1 MSLPATSDAPR
12 APRAGRIVTAGIALL
27 AAGAGVWKLR
37 KFASPESVSPA
48 VAADADAREAFLRT
62 RVPPILGAAEAREM
76 AAVQRAVAAVD
87 ARFSTYA
94 DGAPA
99 FAASLTGWGMRFRIL
114 YRKGVETA
122 EGKPDHSW
130 TAALVQ
136 EKFAE
141 HVVSDVRLEADIME
155 ITKQLAY
162 DLEASRNEM
171 LASLAADLRASDLPV
186 TIKSAAL
193 TDFNAAMNTRI
204 RDLLA
209 AMPVQSVAVGTG
221 SLAAGI
227 VAEEA
232 VRQLIRVVIAQAAAR
247 LATGAIAAGG
257 TTVAAATVGGTGGT
271 AIAPGIGTA
280 VGLAGGLVVGAVVD
294 WWMTDEFEEKVTAQV
309 REFLTASRTALVTGD
324 RGLEA
329 LFRSE
334 VQRYHAAAGRAVEGA
349 LRPPLP

>member
-1 MSLPATSDAPR
+1 MSLPVTPDAPR
-12 APRAGRIVTAGIALL
+12 PPRVGRFVFAGLALAAAAAGI
-27 AAGAGVWKLR
+27 WKLR
-37 KFASPESVSPA
+37 ELASPDAAPPA
-48 VAADADAREAFLRT
+48 VAVDTAAREAFLRT
-62 RVPPILGAAEAREM
+62 RVQPILSEAEAREL
-76 AAVQRAVAAVD
+76 AAVQRAMAAVD
-87 ARFSTYA
+87 ARFAAYA
-94 DGAPA
+94 EGAPA

-155 ITKQLAY
+155 ITKQLAF

-186 TIKSAAL
+186 TVKSAAL
-193 TDFNAAMNTRI
+193 TDFSTAMNTRI

-209 AMPVQSVAVGTG
+209 AMPAQSVAVGTG

-232 VRQLIRVVIAQAAAR
+232 VRQLIRAVIAQAATR
-247 LATGAIAAGG
+247 LAAGAVAAGG

-271 AIAPGIGTA
+271 AIAPGVGTA
-280 VGLAGGLVVGAVVD
+280 VGLAGGFIVGAVVD
-294 WWMTDEFEEKVTAQV
+294 WWMTDAFEEKVSAQV
-309 REFLTASRTALVTGD
+309 REFVTASRTALVTGD
-324 RGLEA
+324 RGLES
-329 LFRSE
+329 LFRGE
-334 VQRYHAAAGRAVEGA
+334 VQRYHAAAARAVEGA
-349 LRPPLP
+349 LGPALP